1 MKLVWDELAVNLVYT
16 FIYVTFKVHYTT
28 GHSHTALYFNKK
40 SIKPEQCE
48 HCDMWIKQIHQN
60 RNGTRNMKTVLL
72 CTNSSSFD
80 LILICENTY
89 ESHSLYTLR
98 ALSILHPNLSPV
110 SNPQKPNTRLCKEV
124 GAPQKNKPQDKMET
138 GFRKIRTKV
147 HLVLGP
153 LQLWLTSPSHLLVLS
168 VLWGQLHNHVRSQGK
183 GRGGRILGHSSL
195 LWFWNHPETQRKC
208 TVIEW
213 ANLKKTPQKVD
224 EWRSLSAGM
233 ILHTGRMKT
242 RLLHLLNLKLNT
254 VVSPQLLLTLA
265 DSSASHA
272 KML

>member
-1 MKLVWDELAVNLVYT
+1 
-16 FIYVTFKVHYTT
+16 
-28 GHSHTALYFNKK
+28 
-40 SIKPEQCE
+40 
-48 HCDMWIKQIHQN
+48 
-60 RNGTRNMKTVLL
+60 MKTVLL

-153 LQLWLTSPSHLLVLS
+153 LQL
-168 VLWGQLHNHVRSQGK
+168 
-183 GRGGRILGHSSL
+183 
-195 LWFWNHPETQRKC
+195 
-208 TVIEW
+208 
-213 ANLKKTPQKVD
+213 
-224 EWRSLSAGM
+224 
-233 ILHTGRMKT
+233 
-242 RLLHLLNLKLNT
+242 
-254 VVSPQLLLTLA
+254 
-265 DSSASHA
+265 
-272 KML
+272 